1 MLEKYGEAPQ
11 QISRGIKKGDII
23 IPLEKKGD
31 INTSRGINTSLGF
44 EKYKM
49 PQVPREDLNAGIQAL
64 QAKSPFE
71 ILGVS
76 EDNTYGEITARYR
89 ELVKKLHPDVVSKK
103 AGDFLDTF
111 NSMTRRINEA
121 YEELKD
127 HVPPPKTLAEAACQG
142 YSQQEFDLKEPVE
155 QLSIMLTVL
164 SEFALDD
171 IFHTMGSDIALS
183 VRIANESARIYTD
196 LDSIQR
202 AYRGEIGFRPLDGK
216 PLPDVENILQ
226 TLKDVEIVKGW
237 RAKLI
242 YAPEAEEYIYSRRE
256 EEEYFTVYS
265 VPMPIVAG
273 REIPHYK
280 RQHDGSASSYPRFWF
295 DQFRKFNRIPD
306 LETGQRLTSIT
317 RQKQQRIKRH
327 GGFIGNLLNFIKPPS
342 GMISKDGKENI
353 EDLGRKEENVSVGED
368 KKPVVPQPTS
378 KSPN

>member
-1 MLEKYGEAPQ
+1 MSVNNKEIPPGIPQ
-11 QISRGIKKGDII
+11 EEHKKDNIVLHIGKHRMPK
-23 IPLEKKGD
+23 IP
-31 INTSRGINTSLGF
+31 N
-44 EKYKM
+44 
-49 PQVPREDLNAGIQAL
+49 VDLHAGLQAL
-64 QAKSPFE
+64 QGKSPFE

-89 ELVKKLHPDVVSKK
+89 ELVKKFHPDVVSKK
-103 AGDFLDTF
+103 AGDFLDVF

-127 HVPPPKTLAEAACQG
+127 HVSPPKTLAEAACQG

-171 IFHTMGSDIALS
+171 IFHTMGTDVALG
-183 VRIANESARIYTD
+183 VIIANESARIYTD

-226 TLKDVEIVKGW
+226 TLKDVEIFKAW

-256 EEEYFTVYS
+256 KEMYFTVYS
-265 VPMPIVAG
+265 VPVPVFVG
-273 REIPHYK
+273 REIPRYK

-295 DQFRKFNRIPD
+295 DQFTKFNRIPD

-327 GGFIGNLLNFIKPPS
+327 GGLIGNLLNFIKPPS
-342 GMISKDGKENI
+342 GMISKDGEENI
-353 EDLGRKEENVSVGED
+353 WDLGRKEENVSVGED
-368 KKPVVPQPTS
+368 KKPVVPQLTS